1 MHKLSYLF
9 AVALFLLSSCA
20 NDRQQAADNKTT
32 PSTGLSLLTED
43 NPEWQYENLRLYPVT
58 ADEATIAAHA
68 ALSSI
73 KTLDEAMNTRGFRIL
88 ERKQFGRQE
97 SQWYNAL
104 TVQNKSGEPVFLM
117 SGDVVTGGNQD
128 RVVAQDQVI
137 AGIEVKNIDVFCVEA
152 GRSSY
157 YDENAPEAEKQ
168 VAAFKG
174 YFSVASPSVR
184 HAIHRNGSQQEVWN
198 AVADVTKANG
208 AESSTR
214 AYAALDRS
222 ESEQKAKREA
232 YLRFF
237 EGKFANH
244 SDIVGV
250 VAVSGGK
257 VLAVDIFGHP
267 DLFRRQFPHL
277 MHGYAAEA
285 ATQTAVPGVDA
296 DMVTHEFNEVAR
308 LASPDAKSYELAG
321 KFAYQNAWVHLF
333 RK

>member
-1 MHKLSYLF
+1 VL
-9 AVALFLLSSCA
+9 
-20 NDRQQAADNKTT
+20 DRD
-32 PSTGLSLLTED
+32 
-43 NPEWQYENLRLYPVT
+43 
-58 ADEATIAAHA
+58 
-68 ALSSI
+68 
-73 KTLDEAMNTRGFRIL
+73 
-88 ERKQFGRQE
+88 
-97 SQWYNAL
+97 
-104 TVQNKSGEPVFLM
+104 
-117 SGDVVTGGNQD
+117 GGGS
-128 RVVAQDQVI
+128 VSQVI
-137 AGIEVKNIDVFCVEA
+137 AGIEVKNIEVFCVEA

-157 YDENAPEAEKQ
+157 YDENAPAAEKQ

-184 HAIHRNGSQQEVWN
+184 HAIHRNGSQQEVWD

-208 AESSTR
+208 AESDTR
-214 AYAALDRS
+214 AYAALDRT
-222 ESEQKAKREA
+222 ESEQKARREA

-237 EGKFANH
+237 DGKFADR

-285 ATQTAVPGVDA
+285 AIQPASAGIDAAAV
-296 DMVTHEFNEVAR
+296 TTSFNEVAR
-308 LASPDAKSYELAG
+308 LASPDTKGYELAG
-321 KFAYQNAWVHLF
+321 KFIHQDSWVHLF